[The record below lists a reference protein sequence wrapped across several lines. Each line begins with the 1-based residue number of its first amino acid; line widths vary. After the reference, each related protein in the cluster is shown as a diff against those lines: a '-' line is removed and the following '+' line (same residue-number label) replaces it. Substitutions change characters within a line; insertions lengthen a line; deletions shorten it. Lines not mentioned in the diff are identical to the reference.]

1 VDGTKIPLIAND
13 GAVMGVLGVFD
24 DITERKRMEAE
35 LRESEA
41 AIKESERRFRG
52 LVENAPMGIMIIQDD
67 ELVYQNP
74 EQERLL
80 GHLPIRSCHDLL
92 IYVHPD
98 DLAKAEQFCQGI
110 TANLSQAD
118 ISLRFM
124 PLGDAS
130 PEKGLIWANCRSSII
145 EYRGRKALLI
155 IMVDISQTKELEFL
169 VLIREKMA
177 SLGQV
182 AAGIAHEIRNPLSGI
197 NVFLESIKENFQ
209 DPESAADVLE
219 IIEAA
224 QTTSNKIEGV
234 IKRVLDFSRPTELK
248 LAPSD
253 INLAVD
259 DAIKLTAAKLR
270 KDNIKIDSSL
280 AEDLPLVYADKP
292 LLEQAII
299 NMITNAAEALH
310 GVGKPGRI
318 NIATQEAKGAVLITI
333 KDSGPG
339 IPPAIRDK
347 IFTPYF
353 TTKSDGSGIGLSLC
367 QRIIAD
373 HGGNIEVSSS
383 DLGGSQFIIRI
394 PREKRGLVR

>member
-1 VDGTKIPLIAND
+1 
-13 GAVMGVLGVFD
+13 
-24 DITERKRMEAE
+24 
-35 LRESEA
+35 
-41 AIKESERRFRG
+41 
-52 LVENAPMGIMIIQDD
+52 MIIQDG

-197 NVFLESIKENFQ
+197 NVLLESIKENFQ
-209 DPESAADVLE
+209 DPENSGDVLE
-219 IIEAA
+219 LIDAA
-224 QTTSNKIEGV
+224 QTASNKIEGV

-248 LAPSD
+248 LSLSD
-253 INLAVD
+253 INVAVD
-259 DAIKLTAAKLR
+259 DAIKLSAAKLR
-270 KDNIKIDSSL
+270 KDNVRIDSSL
-280 AEDLPLVYADKP
+280 ATDLPLVYADKP
-292 LLEQAII
+292 LLEQTII
-299 NMITNAAEALH
+299 NMITNAAEALRS
-310 GVGKPGRI
+310 KEDQGRI
-318 NIATQEAKGAVLITI
+318 HIATQAAPDAVFITI
-333 KDSGPG
+333 EDSGPG
-339 IPPAIRDK
+339 IPPAMRER
-347 IFTPYF
+347 IFDPFF

-367 QRIIAD
+367 QRIIVD

-383 DLGGSQFIIRI
+383 DLGGTQFIIRL
-394 PREKRGLVR
+394 PREKRGSA